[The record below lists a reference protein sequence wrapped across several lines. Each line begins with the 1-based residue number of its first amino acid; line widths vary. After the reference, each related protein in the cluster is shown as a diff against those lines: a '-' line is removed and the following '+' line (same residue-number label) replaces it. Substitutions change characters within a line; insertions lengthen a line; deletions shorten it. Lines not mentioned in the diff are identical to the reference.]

1 MAIQIAC
8 PSCAAQL
15 HLPENLLGSEVRCP
29 TCQTIFM
36 AQAPPPPSAPPGSVD
51 AAVQTGPSAPSAPT
65 RRPEYE
71 DRAYDEDYHQ
81 RYYGGHYV
89 PARGGIWLGLGIASL
104 AALPLGICLQPFVFG
119 CISLGLG
126 LTAMLMGSRDLKR
139 IRKGEMDPQGE
150 GLTKAGWVCG
160 IIGTILGGLM
170 TLCGG
175 AALLFILVMLAT
187 GNLK

>member
-1 MAIQIAC
+1 MPLQISC

-15 HLPENLLGSEVRCP
+15 RLPDNLLGSEVRCP
-29 TCQTIFM
+29 TCQTIFT
-36 AQAPPPPSAPPGSVD
+36 AQAPAEVPPSAPADRVD
-51 AAVQTGPSAPSAPT
+51 AAVQTEPATPP
-65 RRPEYE
+65 RRREYQE
-71 DRAYDEDYHQ
+71 YHDEDYHQ
-81 RYYGGHYV
+81 RYYGGGHYV
-89 PARGGIWLGLGIASL
+89 PARGGIWLGLGITSL
-104 AALPLGICLQPFVFG
+104 VMLPLGLCLQPFLFG

-139 IRKGEMDPQGE
+139 IRNGEMDPQGE

-175 AALLFILVMLAT
+175 AALIFILVMLAT